1 MNGKQYR
8 NALRNMHGLVDEL
21 EDVTMEN
28 RVLAHENSELEKD
41 VSYIANKH
49 NENVQKLRDIA
60 NETRQYRV
68 GSATTR
74 HYHCGHE
81 CDCYDCC
88 ERNRCPYYQEHCD
101 CQKQQIVTQIVEKPK
116 KTITKVVTE
125 EEEVF
130 DSNSFMLNLCKK
142 ATNCKWKL
150 VFAIALALVL
160 LLAIGASPSNIVS
173 WQAFTDLYIEYVCNP
188 ATMAMSVALVILL
201 YKGIVKSNKK

>member
-8 NALRNMHGLVDEL
+8 NALKNMHGLVDEL

-28 RVLAHENSELEKD
+28 RVLVHENNELEKD

-49 NENVQKLRDIA
+49 NQNVQKIRDIA

-68 GSATTR
+68 GSAVSR
-74 HYHCGHE
+74 HYNCGYE
-81 CDCYDCC
+81 CDCCDCC
-88 ERNRCPYYQEHCD
+88 EKNHCRYYHEQCN
-101 CQKQQIVTQIVEKPK
+101 CQPQPVAIKPV
-116 KTITKVVTE
+116 KTVTKVVTE

-130 DSNSFMLNLCKK
+130 DSNKFMVNLCKK

-150 VFAIALALVL
+150 VFAVSLALVL

-188 ATMAMSVALVILL
+188 ATMAMSVALVMLL
-201 YKGIVKSNKK
+201 YKGIVKRHNK

>member
-41 VSYIANKH
+41 VSYIAN
-49 NENVQKLRDIA
+49 
-60 NETRQYRV
+60 ETRQYRV
-68 GSATTR
+68 GSAATR